1 MSDAD
6 RESIPTRPS
15 LLGRLGNWD
24 DQQSWEEFRAL
35 YSGLIRRTALRA
47 GLSEFEAQDIEQ
59 ETLLRVAKNIREFD
73 PAGGNFKGWLLNQ
86 VRWRIG
92 DHFRAQGPEEK
103 HRHHI
108 PRRAED
114 DQTAT
119 EERVADP
126 ANLDK
131 VWEEEWQKTLLERA
145 VTRVCRRAN
154 PKHAQIFDLCLLRG
168 QSASQVARALEV
180 SLMTVYLVK
189 TRLGRELKQEVDRL
203 RQSGNL

>member
-6 RESIPTRPS
+6 RESIRTRSS
-15 LLGRLGNWD
+15 LLGRLANWD

-35 YSGLIRRTALRA
+35 YSGLIRRTARRA
-47 GLSEFEAQDIEQ
+47 GLTEAEAEDIEQ
-59 ETLLRVAKNIREFD
+59 ETLLRVAKNIRNFE

-86 VRWRIG
+86 VCWRIG
-92 DHFRAQGPEEK
+92 DHFRNLAVEEK
-103 HRHHI
+103 HRHHTL
-108 PRRAED
+108 RRGEE

-126 ANLDK
+126 ADLGK
-131 VWEEEWQKTLLERA
+131 VWEEEWQRTLLERA
-145 VTRVCRRAN
+145 VACVCRRAN

-168 QSASQVARALEV
+168 QSVSEVARALGV

-189 TRLGRELKQEVDRL
+189 TRLGRDLKREVDRL
-203 RQSGNL
+203 RESGSL